1 MISNLMK
8 RVVLLNGV
16 RHNTTDAAKTT
27 SSSPTASAI
36 LPSNMSNIEQMYMKK
51 LQEKNAERY
60 AKERVLRRRYNITG
74 VALSLF
80 VFSVYFYTMF
90 SIKQEKFL
98 DDFEVPEP
106 PDPAVKAMRNK

>member
-1 MISNLMK
+1 MK
-8 RVVLLNGV
+8 RVVLFSAI

-27 SSSPTASAI
+27 SSSPIASTT
-36 LPSNMSNIEQMYMKK
+36 LPNNMSNIEQMYMKK

-60 AKERVLRRRYNITG
+60 AKEKILRRRYNITG

-80 VFSVYFYTMF
+80 VFGVYFYTMF

-106 PDPAVKAMRNK
+106 PDPAVKAMKNK

>member
-1 MISNLMK
+1 
-8 RVVLLNGV
+8 LLKGV
-16 RHNTTDAAKTT
+16 RHNTTDATKTT
-27 SSSPTASAI
+27 TSSPTASTT
-36 LPSNMSNIEQMYMKK
+36 LPNNISNIEQMYMKK

-60 AKERVLRRRYNITG
+60 AKEKVLRRRYNITG
-74 VALSLF
+74 SALALF
-80 VFSVYFYTMF
+80 VFGVYFYTMF